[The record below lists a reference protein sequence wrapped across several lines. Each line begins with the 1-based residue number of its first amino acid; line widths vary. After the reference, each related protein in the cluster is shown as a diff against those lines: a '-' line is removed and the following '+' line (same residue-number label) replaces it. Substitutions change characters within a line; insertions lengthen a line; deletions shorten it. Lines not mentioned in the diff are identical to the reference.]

1 MISIIQITDPHLTKD
16 KNTEIKTCKTYS
28 SFKRV
33 IHWIDKNEKPNL
45 MLVSGDIS
53 GDGSMESY
61 LLYKNKIES
70 LKKPFFSIPGNH
82 DNRDNFK
89 LIFQSNFP
97 IVQSISLSNEW
108 VLIVLDSSV
117 IGKEEGM
124 LTNNQLKKIRK
135 LIEINLHK
143 NLIFC
148 LHHQPIEMGFWI
160 DEIGLQNKDQFLS
173 LILDQPKVKAVV
185 WGHVHHEYQTTLGS
199 ILFMSTPSTCYQFGE
214 DETNQSRQ
222 KPGYRKIYL
231 YDLGKL
237 TTQVVRIN

>member
-1 MISIIQITDPHLTKD
+1 LISIIQITDPHLTRHN
-16 KNTEIKTCKTYS
+16 NTEIKSCNTNS
-28 SFKRV
+28 SFERV
-33 IHWIDKNEKPNL
+33 LQNVVSNEQIDFII
-45 MLVSGDIS
+45 VSGDIS
-53 GDGSMESY
+53 DDGSRESY
-61 LLYKNKIES
+61 QFYKNTLES
-70 LKKPFFSIPGNH
+70 LKKPFVSIPGNH
-82 DNRDNFK
+82 DNKDNFK
-89 LIFQSNFP
+89 LVFQKDFP
-97 IVQSISLSNEW
+97 NISCIPLSDEW
-108 VLIVLDSSV
+108 GLITLDSSV
-117 IGKEEGM
+117 DDEEGGV
-124 LTNNQLKKIRK
+124 LTDKQIKTAQD
-135 LIEINLHK
+135 LIEASLHK
-143 NLIFC
+143 NLILC
-148 LHHQPIEMGFWI
+148 LHHQPINMGFWI

>member
-1 MISIIQITDPHLTKD
+1 MISIIQITDPHLTRH
-16 KNTEIKTCKTYS
+16 KNTEIKSCNTNS
-28 SFKRV
+28 SFERV
-33 IHWIDKNEKPNL
+33 LQNVVSNEQIDFII
-45 MLVSGDIS
+45 VSGDIS
-53 GDGSMESY
+53 DDGSRESY
-61 LLYKNKIES
+61 QFYKNTLES

-97 IVQSISLSNEW
+97 IVRSIPLSDEW

-117 IGKEEGM
+117 TGKEGGV
-124 LTNNQLKKIRK
+124 LINNQLKKIRK

-160 DEIGLQNKDQFLS
+160 DEIGLQNKDRFLS

-214 DETNQSRQ
+214 DETNQLRQ